1 LWYDPFTDEII
12 RDLLSKSL
20 STASVDENGWKNVS
34 EEGGSKEANNI
45 SF

>member
-1 LWYDPFTDEII
+1 MK
-12 RDLLSKSL
+12 LSVIYSL
-20 STASVDENGWKNVS
+20 KVSTASVDENGWKNVS